1 MDGEYRF
8 ANLSEEDRRRLS
20 ALEDDLARKYGR
32 DVVIIAY
39 EKDRSGV
46 GSARMEVGRLGVDSQ
61 ERGTT
66 FGYGD
71 AHFDAYPT
79 LADVMDPE
87 GPGTGGT
94 GGTGEATDRDGTG
107 GADSAV
113 TDRARRR
120 QRPRRS
126 RS

>member
-1 MDGEYRF
+1 MYGGYRF
-8 ANLSEEDRRRLS
+8 ADLSEEDRRRLN

-39 EKDRSGV
+39 EKDGSGAA
-46 GSARMEVGRLGVDSQ
+46 SARMEVGRLGVDSQ

-79 LADVMDPE
+79 LADVMEPGGTGSGEAPDRV
-87 GPGTGGT
+87 GTGGT
-94 GGTGEATDRDGTG
+94 EGT
-107 GADSAV
+107 V
-113 TDRARRR
+113 TDQTRRR
-120 QRPRRS
+120 QRPRP
-126 RS
+126 